1 MSEGLLPAAI
11 AAAVR
16 ERSRVDGGGGAE
28 SAALQRFTVARTEAL
43 LRLREVP
50 RGGPW
55 EWTQGLLAASLA
67 VSPVILA
74 HAGASTAGE
83 EQAVEL
89 TFTTPGAPLERV
101 DLRGLALAGLD
112 EAPTRLG
119 ELTVEEALARWR
131 ALVGAAVNMGLA
143 QGPSLIEVITAGDA
157 RAYERREAAAGQ
169 DPYRERK
176 SEARCAAGSWVVRVR
191 SPRPSF
197 GRRLASWL
205 ALSSDVLDQV
215 GASWKRAQLQP
226 NPEDDVRAGISL
238 ARALPGQ
245 RVRLGDHAVWGS
257 LAAAG
262 GPWLVR
268 DGVKLLALD
277 KTLREVGI
285 DPAAFVGWIDCPRLR
300 LTVDGAGVARDGAF
314 ELLVAWL
321 HDARAHTFPGASGGS
336 QVIWPVELE
345 VVQTA
350 SGRPASITEISR
362 RITEGRDLLYE
373 WAHLR
378 EAVPASAQ
386 ARVFLLW
393 PSELAALK
401 ARFEGLRALP
411 YRSVGE
417 GTAFARVDLRPALEG
432 SLPAVEVPLAEPELL
447 LGAERLRL
455 ELRALVHKQPSSIA
469 GSILLLA
476 HDRGVAQSRDERRV
490 IPGVTLLCT
499 LVSEDPSGGV
509 AIEALRGDRAALES
523 IFERVRVAARARE
536 DALWAAAL
544 AASSPW
550 ELPFVRAKVAE
561 SSALSVGVGLRI
573 VGGELTLAW
582 RDAPI
587 LRLPIGA
594 TLGGEPRSLGDA
606 LVMLREQGGVLCGDE
621 RQRWRSLEPA
631 DAEQRLWLL
640 TAHGRDLCERVLGRA
655 ALWKMPVAVESLLGP
670 RPAEAQRHLLLRGES
685 VDGARALA
693 AKDPR
698 ARAALVAHLLV
709 ARCLEAPTY
718 GLEDAPLLRRYDPR
732 ALNPSRMVSLREVMS
747 ERPAPGL
754 CLAETVSRELVGVV
768 IEATLG
774 EARLLHRALGLAP
787 AISGG
792 ALLQEHVPGAR
803 TAVRRHGHDAP
814 PLVSLPV
821 VDPLAAGSLRIE
833 RAMEPAKIALW
844 AGGLHIDD
852 IALPAPLDLV
862 GGRLWLTRQGVKV
875 GSSALA
881 ARLRELAQ
889 ELVRRALAERL
900 LHPPES
906 AEASASA
913 ALLSRLRGA
922 PRALEWIADLLPVD
936 EGPPGRALALG
947 LSLQRQPL
955 RRVVG
960 VGQERLQQLLRQAL
974 GRAVA
979 LDAAML
985 SWKAA
990 RLRVGE
996 GERAIWEV
1004 EIGRRS
1010 ETIQRALA
1018 RDASS
1023 AEVYVAAVLIAGAT
1037 LAQAR
1042 EQRLRG
1048 AEPEELVV
1056 ALYRLLALAYAQG

>member
-1 MSEGLLPAAI
+1 
-11 AAAVR
+11 
-16 ERSRVDGGGGAE
+16 
-28 SAALQRFTVARTEAL
+28 
-43 LRLREVP
+43 
-50 RGGPW
+50 
-55 EWTQGLLAASLA
+55 
-67 VSPVILA
+67 
-74 HAGASTAGE
+74 
-83 EQAVEL
+83 
-89 TFTTPGAPLERV
+89 V
-101 DLRGLALAGLD
+101 DLRGLALAGLED
-112 EAPTRLG
+112 APTRLG
-119 ELTVEEALARWR
+119 ESTTAEALARWR
-131 ALVGAAVNMGLA
+131 VLVGAAVNMGLA
-143 QGPSLIEVITAGDA
+143 QGPSSIEVITAGDA

-176 SEARCAAGSWVVRVR
+176 SEARCAAGSWVLRVR

-205 ALSSDVLDQV
+205 ALSSDVLDQI
-215 GASWKRAQLQP
+215 GAAWKRAQLQP
-226 NPEDDVRAGISL
+226 NQEDDVRAGISL
-238 ARALPGQ
+238 ARALPGS
-245 RVRLGDHAVWGS
+245 RVRLGDHAVWGGV
-257 LAAAG
+257 AGAG
-262 GPWLVR
+262 GVWLVR

-285 DPAAFVGWIDCPRLR
+285 DPAAFVGWIECPRLR

-314 ELLVAWL
+314 DLLVAWL
-321 HDARAHTFPGASGGS
+321 HDARAHTFPGANGGS

-373 WAHLR
+373 WPHLR
-378 EAVPASAQ
+378 SQVPGPAQ

-432 SLPAVEVPLAEPELL
+432 SLPAVEVPLAEPALT

-455 ELRALVHKQPSSIA
+455 ELRALVHRQPSAIA

-476 HDRGVAQSRDERRV
+476 HERGVAQSRDERRV

-499 LVSEDPSGGV
+499 LVSEEPGGGV
-509 AIEALRGDRAALES
+509 AIEALRSDRAALEA
-523 IFERVRVAARARE
+523 IFERARVAARASE

-550 ELPFVRAKVAE
+550 ELPFVRAKAVE
-561 SSALSVGVGLRI
+561 SSAVSVGVGFR
-573 VGGELTLAW
+573 VGGGELTLAW
-582 RDAPI
+582 RDAAI
-587 LRLPIGA
+587 LRLQVGA
-594 TLGGEPRSLGDA
+594 TLGGAPRSLGDA
-606 LVMLREQGGVLCGDE
+606 LAALREQGGVLCGDE
-621 RQRWRSLEPA
+621 KQRWRSLEPE
-631 DAEQRLWLL
+631 DAESRLWLL
-640 TAHGRDLCERVLGRA
+640 TPHGRDLCERVLGRA
-655 ALWKMPVAVESLLGP
+655 ALWTMPIAIQSLLGP
-670 RPAEAQRHLLLRGES
+670 QPAEAQRHLLLRGES
-685 VDGARALA
+685 VDGARALIS
-693 AKDPR
+693 KEPR
-698 ARAALVAHLLV
+698 ARAALLAHLLV
-709 ARCLEAPTY
+709 ARCVDAPTY

-768 IEATLG
+768 IEATPG

-787 AISGG
+787 ALSG
-792 ALLQEHVPGAR
+792 ASLPEQHVPGAR
-803 TAVRRHGHDAP
+803 TAVRRHGHDTP

-852 IALPAPLDLV
+852 LALPAPLDLV

-889 ELVRRALAERL
+889 ELVRRALAEQL

-906 AEASASA
+906 AEAEASQ
-913 ALLSRLRGA
+913 ALMTRLRGA
-922 PRALEWIADLLPVD
+922 PRTLEWIADLLPV
-936 EGPPGRALALG
+936 EQGPPGRALALA

-960 VGQERLQQLLRQAL
+960 LGQERLQQLLRQAL

-979 LDAAML
+979 VETAML

-990 RLRVGE
+990 RLRTEE
-996 GERAIWEV
+996 GERAIWAIEL
-1004 EIGRRS
+1004 GRRA

-1018 RDASS
+1018 RDATA
-1023 AEVYVAAVLIAGAT
+1023 AEVYVAAVLIAGSV

-1048 AEPEELVV
+1048 ADPDDLVV

>member
-1 MSEGLLPAAI
+1 
-11 AAAVR
+11 
-16 ERSRVDGGGGAE
+16 
-28 SAALQRFTVARTEAL
+28 
-43 LRLREVP
+43 
-50 RGGPW
+50 
-55 EWTQGLLAASLA
+55 
-67 VSPVILA
+67 
-74 HAGASTAGE
+74 
-83 EQAVEL
+83 
-89 TFTTPGAPLERV
+89 
-101 DLRGLALAGLD
+101 
-112 EAPTRLG
+112 
-119 ELTVEEALARWR
+119 
-131 ALVGAAVNMGLA
+131 
-143 QGPSLIEVITAGDA
+143 
-157 RAYERREAAAGQ
+157 
-169 DPYRERK
+169 
-176 SEARCAAGSWVVRVR
+176 
-191 SPRPSF
+191 
-197 GRRLASWL
+197 
-205 ALSSDVLDQV
+205 
-215 GASWKRAQLQP
+215 
-226 NPEDDVRAGISL
+226 
-238 ARALPGQ
+238 
-245 RVRLGDHAVWGS
+245 
-257 LAAAG
+257 
-262 GPWLVR
+262 
-268 DGVKLLALD
+268 
-277 KTLREVGI
+277 
-285 DPAAFVGWIDCPRLR
+285 
-300 LTVDGAGVARDGAF
+300 
-314 ELLVAWL
+314 
-321 HDARAHTFPGASGGS
+321 
-336 QVIWPVELE
+336 
-345 VVQTA
+345 
-350 SGRPASITEISR
+350 
-362 RITEGRDLLYE
+362 
-373 WAHLR
+373 
-378 EAVPASAQ
+378 
-386 ARVFLLW
+386 
-393 PSELAALK
+393 
-401 ARFEGLRALP
+401 
-411 YRSVGE
+411 
-417 GTAFARVDLRPALEG
+417 
-432 SLPAVEVPLAEPELL
+432 LPAVEVPLAEPELL

-862 GGRLWLTRQGVKV
+862 GGRLWLTRQGVK
-875 GSSALA
+875 GRLFGAGGAAAGAGARAGAARAGRAALA
-881 ARLRELAQ
+881 PARERGGRRRRRRCLAACAG
-889 ELVRRALAERL
+889 RRGRWSGSRTCCRSMRGRRGGRWRSGCRC
-900 LHPPES
+900 S
-906 AEASASA
+906 A
-913 ALLSRLRGA
+913 
-922 PRALEWIADLLPVD
+922 
-936 EGPPGRALALG
+936 
-947 LSLQRQPL
+947 QPL